1 MEQSKDVDSMRFD
14 ELVSSWQTYEMTLP
28 YSQKPKE
35 LAFKASK
42 NEEKKNQK
50 FSKCK

>member
-1 MEQSKDVDSMRFD
+1 
-14 ELVSSWQTYEMTLP
+14 MTLP

-42 NEEKKNQK
+42 NEKKTKN
-50 FSKCK
+50 FENANRDDFFIYLNMLMRP